1 MEFFGFGGET
11 WEGFVVVVRIIAK
24 CEWNVYC
31 LCYDY
36 CKPTTTGP
44 NTNFNNG
51 GNMDFTALI
60 TALNLAAFS
69 DIIESVLPIVGVA
82 VLVGFLFY
90 VVRWG
95 IGLFRGI

>member
-1 MEFFGFGGET
+1 M
-11 WEGFVVVVRIIAK
+11 WLV
-24 CEWNVYC
+24 
-31 LCYDY
+31 LS
-36 CKPTTTGP
+36 TTTMLSIL
-44 NTNFNNG
+44 NFKRG
-51 GNMDFTALI
+51 YQEVDLSALV

-69 DIIESVLPIVGVA
+69 DVIESVLPIVGVA